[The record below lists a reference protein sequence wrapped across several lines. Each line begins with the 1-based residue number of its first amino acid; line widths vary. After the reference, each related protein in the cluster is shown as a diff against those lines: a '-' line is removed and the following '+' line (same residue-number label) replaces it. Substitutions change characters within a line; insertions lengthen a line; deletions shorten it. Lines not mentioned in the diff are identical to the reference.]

1 MSEAVDLVAGD
12 VSVATVR
19 ERTTRGSQVVTML
32 AVVVPPLGLVAAA
45 IGLWGVALSFVDV
58 AVFLALFALFEVA
71 VRFDSAE
78 ADICQGL
85 RTGRLDL

>member
-1 MSEAVDLVAGD
+1 MDADGCDYTCSKPYRRAKNILY
-12 VSVATVR
+12 
-19 ERTTRGSQVVTML
+19 L
-32 AVVVPPLGLVAAA
+32 
-45 IGLWGVALSFVDV
+45 IGVNV

>member
-1 MSEAVDLVAGD
+1 MPPSPYRRAKNILYLV
-12 VSVATVR
+12 
-19 ERTTRGSQVVTML
+19 
-32 AVVVPPLGLVAAA
+32 
-45 IGLWGVALSFVDV
+45 GVNV

-71 VRFDSAE
+71 VRFDLAE